1 MNRKNFL
8 YLTGMG
14 IGGAMLNG
22 IPVIGSPISAEAA
35 MQGGVDVALKKRMAD
50 VALNAARSKG
60 ATYTDVRIGRYLRQ
74 FVVTREE
81 KVQNVVNTESYGMG
95 IRVLANGCWGFAA
108 TDKLDTDSIAKAAA
122 AAVAIAKENARI
134 QTEPVQLAPQKG
146 YGEVSWKTPIEKNAF
161 EVPIKDKVDLLLK
174 VNDTAMKAGSNYITS
189 IIFSVNEQ
197 KYFASTDG
205 SYIDQDVHRI
215 WPTFFATRVD
225 PKTGKFETR
234 NALSSPRG
242 MGYEYL
248 IPKAADKITGM
259 PTPLY
264 RNSYDM
270 IEDAGF
276 AGKQGGEK
284 MAAKSVE
291 AGKYDLIL
299 DPSNLWLTIHESVGH
314 PSELDRVLG
323 YEANFAGTSFLTLDK
338 WKSGKFNFGSKNVN
352 IVADKLQPGSLGA
365 VGYDDEGVKCGQ
377 WDIIKD
383 GILVNYQ
390 TIRDQAH
397 IIGLNASQGCC
408 YSDGWSDVQF
418 QRMPN
423 ISLQPGKAPL
433 TPSDMIKNVEKGI
446 YIIGDSSFS
455 IDQQRY
461 NFQFSGQLY
470 YEVKNGKI
478 VGMLNDVAYQSNT
491 QEFWNSCVAVCDKS
505 DYRLGGSFF
514 DGKGQP
520 EQVSAVSHGS
530 STARFNGV
538 NIINTARKI

>member
-14 IGGAMLNG
+14 FGGAMLGG
-22 IPVIGSPISAEAA
+22 IPVFGSPISAEAA

-50 VALNAARSKG
+50 VALNAARSRG
-60 ATYTDVRIGRYLRQ
+60 ATYTDVRIGRYLQQ
-74 FVVTREE
+74 FVVTRE
-81 KVQNVVNTESYGMG
+81 KQVQNVVNTESYGMG

-108 TDKLDTDSIAKAAA
+108 TDKMDNDSIAKAAA

-134 QTEPVQLAPQKG
+134 QSEPVQLAPQKG
-146 YGEVSWKTPIEKNAF
+146 YGEVSWKAPIERNAF
-161 EVPIKDKVDLLLK
+161 EVPIKEKVDLLLS
-174 VNDTAMKAGSNYITS
+174 VNDAALQGGANYVNS
-189 IIFSVNEQ
+189 ILFMVNEQ

-205 SYIDQDVHRI
+205 SYIDQDIHRI
-215 WPTFFATRVD
+215 WPTFGVTKID
-225 PKTGKFETR
+225 KTTGKFQTR
-234 NALSSPRG
+234 NALSAPRG

-248 IPKAADKITGM
+248 TPRESDKIQGM
-259 PTPLY
+259 PTTLY
-264 RNSYDM
+264 RDRYDM
-270 IEDAGF
+270 VEDAKL
-276 AGKQGGEK
+276 AAKQAGEK
-284 MAAKSVE
+284 IAAKSVE

-352 IVADKLQPGSLGA
+352 ILADKLQPGSLGA
-365 VGYDDEGVKCGQ
+365 VGYDDEGVKCGK

-383 GILVNYQ
+383 GILINYQ

-397 IIGLNASQGCC
+397 IIGLDHSQGCC
-408 YSDGWSDVQF
+408 YADNWSSVQF

-423 ISLQPGKAPL
+423 ISLQAGKAPL
-433 TPSDMIKNVEKGI
+433 TPSDVIKNTEKGI

-470 YEVKNGKI
+470 YEVRNGKI

-491 QEFWNSCVAVCDKS
+491 QEFWNSCVSVCDQS

-520 EQVSAVSHGS
+520 QQVSAVSHGS